1 MISIHRALLLSLLLP
16 LAGCG
21 PEEGPEAPGEGIS
34 RDVLEVDV
42 CALLPASELQPIL
55 EPIADGRMVPPGRT
69 GIQSCTWRI
78 EPVGQLQSVGVL
90 VDYGYYPTA
99 ENARASIDAAHAH
112 AVSANLTNIEWLE
125 GFGDHAFISEQG
137 AAVGIKLSRGRIAMQ
152 VNVNKFGPGFAT
164 LSPVVRA
171 LTIRALEKMP
181 VRD

>member
-21 PEEGPEAPGEGIS
+21 PDEGPEEPGEGTS

-42 CALLPASELQPIL
+42 CALLPASDLQPIV
-55 EPIADGRMVPPGRT
+55 EPIADGRMLGAGRT
-69 GIQSCTWRI
+69 AVQGCTWRI
-78 EPVGQLQSVGVL
+78 DPVGQLPAVGVY
-90 VDYGYYPTA
+90 VDYGYHLSA
-99 ENARASIDAAHAH
+99 ENARGSIDAAHAH

-152 VNVNKFGPGFAT
+152 VNVNKFDAGFDT

-171 LTIRALEKMP
+171 LTARALEKMP